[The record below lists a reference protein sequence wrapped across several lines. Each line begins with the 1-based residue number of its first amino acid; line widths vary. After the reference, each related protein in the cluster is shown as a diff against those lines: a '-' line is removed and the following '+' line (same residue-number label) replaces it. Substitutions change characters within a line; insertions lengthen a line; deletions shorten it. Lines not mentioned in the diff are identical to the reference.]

1 MASFTT
7 GRMATSA
14 NTPPTP
20 PDAAPAVHVS
30 IPVLTPQRIRV
41 LGIVGVAVLI
51 VALGVWF
58 AITAG
63 KRKEAFAAQ
72 ALENARITA
81 EQGNLPEAVAEFQKV
96 ATTYAGTSAAYSAS
110 IGVAQARLI
119 SGQTELA
126 IASLLDFL
134 KQNPP
139 ALYAAPANGLL
150 GIGYENTG
158 KFAEAAAAYRK
169 AAELGTSDY
178 LKASSLLDAGRA
190 FRLAKNRDEALKC
203 YREILSKYAETA
215 AKTEAEVRLSELTLG
230 QG

>member
-1 MASFTT
+1 M
-7 GRMATSA
+7 
-14 NTPPTP
+14 
-20 PDAAPAVHVS
+20 
-30 IPVLTPQRIRV
+30 
-41 LGIVGVAVLI
+41 LGIGAVAILI

-72 ALENARITA
+72 ALENARIIA

-96 ATTYAGTSAAYSAS
+96 ATTYSGTSAAYSAS

-150 GIGYENTG
+150 GTGYENTG

-203 YREILSKYAETA
+203 YREILAKYAETA